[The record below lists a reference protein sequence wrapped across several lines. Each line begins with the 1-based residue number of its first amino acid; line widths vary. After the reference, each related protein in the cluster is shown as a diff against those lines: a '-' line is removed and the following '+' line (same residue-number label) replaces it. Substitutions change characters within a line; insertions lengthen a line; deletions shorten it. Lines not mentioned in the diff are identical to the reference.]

1 MNMGTVRYHVFI
13 LGMNHKITVF
23 NDGKFVR
30 YFPNSNFYSKEE
42 QLVIAIMRREAYRR
56 MIDALMDIP
65 AATNV
70 ELSQRLGQPDSAVSK
85 MLKELCAKGITVK
98 GTGQGERPLYS
109 LDSRYREMIPR
120 LSQRLNSE

>member
-1 MNMGTVRYHVFI
+1 
-13 LGMNHKITVF
+13 
-23 NDGKFVR
+23 
-30 YFPNSNFYSKEE
+30 
-42 QLVIAIMRREAYRR
+42 MRSCAARLPQDDRR
-56 MIDALMDIP
+56 SQDVP

-98 GTGQGERPLYS
+98 GTGQGERPVYS
-109 LDSRYREMIPR
+109 LDNRYREMIPR